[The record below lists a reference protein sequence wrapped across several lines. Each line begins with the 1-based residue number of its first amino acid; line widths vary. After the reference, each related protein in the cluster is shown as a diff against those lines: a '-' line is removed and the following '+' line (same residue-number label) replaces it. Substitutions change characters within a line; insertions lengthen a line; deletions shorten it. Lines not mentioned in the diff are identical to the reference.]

1 MSLELSKLQ
10 PAKGSKHSNSFRR
23 GRGHASGN
31 GKTAGKGHKGQKAR
45 SGSPRIGFEG
55 GQMPLYRR
63 IPKRGFKNRNRK
75 EIVGIN
81 VHALERFDSGATVT
95 VATLRE
101 KGIVKNPRDG
111 VKILGQGE
119 LTKKLNVKAHAFSE
133 KAKEKIEALGGT
145 TEVLDARNL
154 N

>member
-1 MSLELSKLQ
+1 MSLELSNLQ
-10 PAKGSKHSNSFRR
+10 PTKGSKHNRFRK

-75 EIVGIN
+75 EIIGIN
-81 VHALERFDSGATVT
+81 VSALERFDNGSTVT
-95 VATLRE
+95 VTTLME
-101 KGIVKNPRDG
+101 SGIVRNPRDG
-111 VKILGQGE
+111 VKILGNGD
-119 LTKKLNVKAHAFSE
+119 LSKKLHVKAHAFSE

-145 TEVLDARNL
+145 TEVLNARDL